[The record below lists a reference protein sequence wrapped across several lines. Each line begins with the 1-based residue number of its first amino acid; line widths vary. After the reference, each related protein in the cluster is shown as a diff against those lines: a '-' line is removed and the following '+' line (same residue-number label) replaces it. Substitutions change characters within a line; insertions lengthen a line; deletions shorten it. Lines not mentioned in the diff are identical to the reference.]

1 MKAVIT
7 SIELKNPL
15 KFFKFA
21 FYVIQ
26 IVKQLKASKHKDFK
40 NKGAWIKFYTMTLW
54 ENETDMI
61 EFAKSGAHLE
71 SMKKSKK
78 IAKEIRTYIYETEI
92 LPTWEEAVILLERGK
107 VIKF

>member
-15 KFFKFA
+15 KFFRFA

-26 IVKQLKASKHKDFK
+26 IVKQLKASKYKDFK
-40 NKGAWIKFYTMTLW
+40 NKGGWIKFYTMTLW
-54 ENETDMI
+54 KNEYDMI
-61 EFAKSGAHLE
+61 EFANSGAHLE
-71 SMKKSKK
+71 SMKTSKI

-92 LPTWEEAVILLERGK
+92 LPSWEEALILLKSGK